1 MKIVGIRFQPSGKIY
16 NFTSDDDTLN
26 FNDLV
31 IVETNKGKDLG
42 KVAVPP
48 GTSTTTDTP
57 DTLKPV
63 LRKATP
69 EDIRQKEGQQKRN
82 SQALAKCKELVAK
95 LNLSMKP
102 ILASYNLDGSHV
114 VIFFIAEKRV
124 DFRELVK
131 ELSHELKSYVEL
143 RQVGARD
150 ESKLMGGIGKCGL
163 PLCCSTFL
171 TDFSPVSIK
180 MAKEQNI
187 TLNPMKTSGLC
198 GRLLCCLGYEF
209 EQYRTIKQ
217 SLPEINQKIETP
229 MGTAKVITIS
239 PLKRS
244 VWVELESGATVEYQV
259 DSIKWQKQTA
269 PERKETPPETNK
281 TGPNA

>member
-1 MKIVGIRFQPSGKIY
+1 MKIVGVRFQPSGKIY
-16 NFTSDDDTLN
+16 NFTTDDDTLN

-31 IVETNKGKDLG
+31 IVETNRGKDLG

-48 GTSTTTDTP
+48 GAGTTTDAP

-69 EDIRQKEGQQKRN
+69 EDIKQKEGQQKRN
-82 SQALAKCKELVAK
+82 SPALSKCKELVAK

-150 ESKLMGGIGKCGL
+150 ESKLLGGIGKCGL

-171 TDFSPVSIK
+171 TEFSPVSIK

-209 EQYRTIKQ
+209 EQYRSIKE
-217 SLPEINQKIETP
+217 SLPEISQKIETP
-229 MGTAKVITIS
+229 MGTARVITIN
-239 PLKRS
+239 PLKQS
-244 VWVELESGATVEYQV
+244 VWAELESGATVEYHV
-259 DSIKWQKQTA
+259 DSIKWQKQVA
-269 PERKETPPETNK
+269 PERKETPAETNK
-281 TGPNA
+281 TEPNA